1 MSGERPPGG
10 TEFGSLLAGAR
21 RLLDAVAAA
30 DAPDEAVRAAA
41 RQVEAACAALEPYG
55 AEEAQAPAGNRPD
68 LPGRGHPLLV
78 PLVIDHEL
86 PTEVRGRVT
95 LGRAHLGGGK
105 AAHGG
110 VLPLLFDEVL
120 GRLASLGRP
129 QSRTAY
135 LRVDYR
141 KVTPLGVELRV
152 EGRIERT
159 EGRKLF
165 AYGQLLHGVQILAE
179 AEALFV
185 QLRP

>member
-10 TEFGSLLAGAR
+10 PEFGGLLESAR

-30 DAPDEAVRAAA
+30 EAPDEVVLAAT
-41 RQVEAACAALEPYG
+41 RQIEAACAALEPYG
-55 AEEAQAPAGNRPD
+55 VEEEQAPAGNRPD
-68 LPGRGHPLLV
+68 LPGRGSPLLV
-78 PLVIDHEL
+78 PLVLDHER
-86 PTEVRGRVT
+86 PDEVRGRVT
-95 LGRAHLGGGK
+95 FHRAHLGGGK

-110 VLPLLFDEVL
+110 VQPLLFDELL
-120 GRLASLGRP
+120 GRLASIGRP
-129 QSRTAY
+129 RSRTAY

-152 EGRIERT
+152 EGRIRRT
-159 EGRKLF
+159 EGRKIF
-165 AYGQLLHGVQILAE
+165 AYGQLLHGEQILAE

>member
-1 MSGERPPGG
+1 VNDARPPGG
-10 TEFGSLLAGAR
+10 PEFGSLLEGAR

-30 DAPDEAVRAAA
+30 EAPDDVVLAAA

-55 AEEAQAPAGNRPD
+55 AEEEQAPAGNRPE

-78 PLVIDHEL
+78 PLIVEHES

-95 LGRAHLGGGK
+95 LRRAHLGGGK

-110 VLPLLFDEVL
+110 VQPLLFDEVL
-120 GRLASLGRP
+120 GRLAAHGRFGT
-129 QSRTAY
+129 RTAY

-152 EGRIERT
+152 TGRIERT

-165 AYGQLLHGVQILAE
+165 GYGQLLHGEQLLAE
-179 AEALFV
+179 AEALFI
-185 QLRP
+185 QPRP